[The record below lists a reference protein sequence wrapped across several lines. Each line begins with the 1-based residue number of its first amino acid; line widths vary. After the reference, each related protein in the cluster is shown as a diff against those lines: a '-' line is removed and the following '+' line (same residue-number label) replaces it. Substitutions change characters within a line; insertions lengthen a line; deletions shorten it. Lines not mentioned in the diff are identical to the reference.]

1 MNVAVLHDGAIHPG
15 GAVDVVLEA
24 ARALDAD
31 LVIGF
36 SGKDRSWWVDR
47 APNDVRVLT
56 YREKMS
62 TFRDAVLAWRW
73 LNLDLQEY
81 DLVVSSGPSTKFY
94 QPYDD
99 QRVVH
104 YMHHP
109 PLSSLWFE
117 GGLFDYALRVI
128 DRIET
133 WSLPTVVANSE
144 LTGERMVSQYNRQ
157 PDAVVNPPVDVEQF
171 SPDARKDPDTVV
183 MVGRL
188 EERKRPMVAVRA
200 FRRLLDRDPTPELRL
215 LGDGPTLERIQRAAP
230 DNVSVEGYVSDDELV
245 SAVERAS
252 AGMFLARR
260 EDFGLTPVEY
270 MAAGTP
276 VVGVDEPNTNRQVTD
291 GETGVLVDPD
301 PSSVAEGVERALD
314 AEWDRDRL
322 RATAETYGRAAFERG
337 LREVVDD
344 VTRNDPKPDRRD
356 RSTQIPDRTTP
367 EERNMEDTT
376 GER

>member
-117 GGLFDYALRVI
+117 GGLFDHALRVI